1 MKLTPVQFSQINLLL
16 EGRFSPDGKLQA
28 RVIQKKDRINDEE
41 IYKKI
46 FKHVDKSG
54 TMFVEG
60 EVEFNPQEKK
70 YLTDIF
76 EEDMPSS
83 NARIVTEILRLMNAE
98 S

>member
-46 FKHVDKSG
+46 FKHVDESG
-54 TMFVEG
+54 TMFIEG

-70 YLTDIF
+70 YF
-76 EEDMPSS
+76 
-83 NARIVTEILRLMNAE
+83 
-98 S
+98 